1 MPTPEIAV
9 PGGDRA
15 KLRRARDFGIVSC
28 EPNGPSAPRRPLHR
42 VRLGVLAARHAGAAH
57 GGRPHRLGR
66 DGCARQVAGPA
77 RQHQP
82 PEEAEGEEGCPQARQ
97 GSSLPPLAALL
108 PPPAATVLRP
118 ATRRARRILTR
129 PPPHRRAQAAPATPL
144 GASLRGFLAGN
155 FLGGRDAAS
164 ESKAKYRTDGSLIVR
179 RRHDHAS
186 RRAADPRRPLPP
198 STPAALL
205 AEPAAPPRSS
215 RSRGRASSARARAVR
230 SCSLAPVKAS

>member
-1 MPTPEIAV
+1 MRTPEIAV
-9 PGGDRA
+9 RAGDRA

-108 PPPAATVLRP
+108 PPPAATLPRS

-129 PPPHRRAQAAPATPL
+129 PPPHRRA
-144 GASLRGFLAGN
+144 LRRA
-155 FLGGRDAAS
+155 
-164 ESKAKYRTDGSLIVR
+164 R
-179 RRHDHAS
+179 RRPSARRSVASSRATFSAAATRRARRRRSTARTARSSYAAATTTRRVARPTPDGRSPPAS
-186 RRAADPRRPLPP
+186 RPP
-198 STPAALL
+198 SSLSP
-205 AEPAAPPRSS
+205 PPRPAVPGAVEEQV
-215 RSRGRASSARARAVR
+215 RHGRAPLDPA
-230 SCSLAPVKAS
+230 L

>member
-1 MPTPEIAV
+1 MRRPEIAV
-9 PGGDRA
+9 RPGDRA

-108 PPPAATVLRP
+108 PPPAATLPRS

-129 PPPHRRAQAAPATPL
+129 PPPHRRA
-144 GASLRGFLAGN
+144 LRRA
-155 FLGGRDAAS
+155 RRRPSARRSAAS
-164 ESKAKYRTDGSLIVR
+164 SRATSSAAATRRAR
-179 RRHDHAS
+179 RRRSTARTARS
-186 RRAADPRRPLPP
+186 SYAAATTTRRAARPTPDGRSPPASRPP
-198 STPAALL
+198 SSLSP
-205 AEPAAPPRSS
+205 PPRPAVPGAVEEQV
-215 RSRGRASSARARAVR
+215 RHGRAPLDPA
-230 SCSLAPVKAS
+230 L

>member
-1 MPTPEIAV
+1 MRTPEIAV
-9 PGGDRA
+9 RPGDRA

-66 DGCARQVAGPA
+66 DGCAWQVAGPA

-118 ATRRARRILTR
+118 ATRRARRILSFSPALHPTVAR
-129 PPPHRRAQAAPATPL
+129 SGGPGDAPRRVAPWLP
-144 GASLRGFLAGN
+144 RGQL
-155 FLGGRDAAS
+155 
-164 ESKAKYRTDGSLIVR
+164 
-179 RRHDHAS
+179 
-186 RRAADPRRPLPP
+186 PRRPRRGERVEGEVPHGRLAHRTPP
-198 STPAALL
+198 PRPRVASRGRPPT
-205 AEPAAPPRSS
+205 AAPPQHP
-215 RSRGRASSARARAVR
+215 GRPPR
-230 SCSLAPVKAS
+230 

>member
-1 MPTPEIAV
+1 MRTPEIAV
-9 PGGDRA
+9 RRGDRA

-129 PPPHRRAQAAPATPL
+129 PPPHRRA
-144 GASLRGFLAGN
+144 LR
-155 FLGGRDAAS
+155 RP
-164 ESKAKYRTDGSLIVR
+164 R
-179 RRHDHAS
+179 RRPSARRSVASSRATSSAAATRRAS
-186 RRAADPRRPLPP
+186 RRRSTARTARSSYAAATTTRRVARPTPDGRSPPASRPP
-198 STPAALL
+198 SSLSP
-205 AEPAAPPRSS
+205 PPRPAVPGAVEEQV
-215 RSRGRASSARARAVR
+215 RHGRAPLDPA
-230 SCSLAPVKAS
+230 L